1 MILEAVFWIWGITLG
16 VITFVVV
23 PLAIYLLHRALRAA
37 RSIERYTREAL
48 EAGAGIAANTAAI
61 GALEETLAAVRS
73 LLEGAEL
80 LKRRSAEVADAVTG
94 PAGRN

>member
-61 GALEETLAAVRS
+61 AALGETIAAAKS
-73 LLEGAEL
+73 LLEAAEL
-80 LKRRSAEVADAVTG
+80 LKRRAAEIADAVAG
-94 PAGRN
+94 PAGKS

>member
-1 MILEAVFWIWGITLG
+1 MTPDAVFWIWGITLG

>member
-48 EAGAGIAANTAAI
+48 EAGAGIAANTAAV
-61 GALEETLAAVRS
+61 ASLEETIAAARS
-73 LLEGAEL
+73 LLEAAEL
-80 LKRRSAEVADAVTG
+80 LKRRSAEVADAVAG
-94 PAGRN
+94 PAGRS

>member
-1 MILEAVFWIWGITLG
+1 MISEAVFWIWGLTLG

-23 PLAIYLLHRALRAA
+23 PLALYLLHRALRAA

-61 GALEETLAAVRS
+61 AALGETLAAAGS
-73 LLEGAEL
+73 LLKAAEL
-80 LKRRSAEVADAVTG
+80 LKRRAAEIADAVAG
-94 PAGRN
+94 PAGRS